1 MERILKRQQRTVGAI
16 VKIPLEK
23 GYFGYARILD
33 TKIAIYDTY
42 TLEDLTENEILLKP
56 ILFIVAVFDNAI
68 TKGHWEKISKA
79 IPLEASLKN
88 ENLPPMFKQDVF
100 TKKLELVYYN
110 RFEPATENE
119 CKGLERWSVWT
130 AEGIEKRMI
139 AYYANKE
146 IETEMPT
153 LEKELELV

>member
-23 GYFGYARILD
+23 GYFGYARILE

-42 TLEDLTENEILLKP
+42 TQEDLTENEILLKP
-56 ILFIVAVFDNAI
+56 ILLIVAVFDNAI
-68 TKGHWEKISKA
+68 TKGRWEKISKA
-79 IPLEASLKN
+79 IPLETKLKN
-88 ENLPPMFKQDVF
+88 EALPPMFKQDIF

-130 AEGIEKRMI
+130 AEGIEKRII
-139 AYYANKE
+139 AYYTNKE
-146 IETEMPT
+146 VENGIPN
-153 LEKELELV
+153 LEKEL